1 MTYDQSRYFFVDTET
16 TGLDPDVH
24 AVWEV
29 AFIIDGHEYAWQLSN
44 DYRRH
49 HMDAW
54 AVDLTSLRL
63 NRMLDRYDD
72 SAAIEPE
79 SLAGLVLPEYPHTTL
94 TGVLEGRHLV
104 AANPKFDMDFLT
116 PLFTVFEPDPP
127 WHYRP
132 ICVESLAMGF
142 TGEYVKGLKGS
153 AEAVGVP
160 YDESEAH
167 SALYDARLAKQIFEA
182 VMGGPE

>member
-16 TGLDPDVH
+16 TGLDPAVH

-29 AFIIDGHEYAWQLSN
+29 AIIVDGHEYVWQLSN

-49 HMDAW
+49 HVDAW
-54 AVDLTSLRL
+54 AVDLTSLRI
-63 NRMLDRYDD
+63 NRMLERYDD
-72 SAAIEPE
+72 TEAIDPDMLASAVID
-79 SLAGLVLPEYPHTTL
+79 EYAQTL
-94 TGVLEGRHLV
+94 HAVLEGRHLV

-116 PLFTVFEPDPP
+116 PLFTAFEPDPP

-167 SALYDARLAKQIFEA
+167 GALYDARLAKQIFEA